1 MRTAIFSTYPPRAC
15 GIGTFA
21 FDVRTAL
28 LGVPDV
34 EDCSALVVVDDPSS
48 PQRPEI
54 LQTISQGA
62 RGDYV
67 RAARTLGR
75 LDIDVVL
82 LQHEY
87 GIFGG
92 LDGTYAL
99 SFARELAQPLVV
111 TLHTVLSNPTEHQ
124 LQVLTALCHEAER
137 VIVMTETARRL
148 IIELGVCDDEKLRVI
163 PHGAPVALGAARA
176 ELAAGRR
183 PRYVTSTP
191 GGYARIDSRFLLS
204 SFGLLSPGK
213 GLETMIDALP
223 AIVDRHPE
231 VLYLIAGRTHPQIA
245 RRQGE
250 EYRFMLERRIVDL
263 GLDDH
268 VQFDDRFLSIEELA
282 DLLAATDVFVTP
294 YTNSEQSSSGA
305 LTFALAAGCAVVS
318 TPFLYAE
325 DMLRSGAGMIVPFA
339 DPAALADAVCALIEH
354 PEQLAAARAEARR
367 VGSGLAWPSVAEA
380 TAAVLEEAAVAA
392 PRRTPMPDVGLE
404 LADARTN
411 HLLTLV
417 DDCGI
422 IQHARG
428 AIPNRYT
435 GYCVD
440 DIARLVVVAL
450 ELESRTGDSVWTP
463 VLGRSLAFLY
473 DASDENGAGM
483 RNFMSY
489 DRNWLDEPHV
499 GDHVGRSIWALG
511 DVLSTAWV
519 PAVVEPCQRLLAALV
534 RSLGGELSIRT
545 AAYATLGL
553 ARLDADRLEDDARRL
568 LERCVTQLEAAY
580 EASSDDGWRWFEDAL
595 TYDNAR
601 LPHAL
606 IVGGT
611 ALGRED
617 AVAAGLESLAWLG
630 DECGLG
636 EGLLR
641 LPGNEG
647 APSRRAR
654 AGRRRRAAARRIG
667 VRRGG
672 DRRVRRHG
680 RSRTRRPRPARLR
693 VVPRTQPARPAA
705 LRLRDRRLLRRSRRR
720 GRERERRRRVDARIP
735 SRSARARRCRPAAR
749 PSPRCR
755 GEDGRVTAVRR
766 ELFTRHP
773 GNPLLTAEDWP
784 VPVNAVF
791 NPAAATVGDETVLLA
806 RVETLTGIS
815 HLTVARSANGV
826 DGWRVAAEPLLAP
839 QEGIESEQWGFEDAR
854 AVWVEELD
862 RFVITCTAFGPQG
875 PVVYLATTEDFT
887 TVERRGIVSNPE
899 DKNAALLPERIHG
912 RWILFHRPTSG
923 FRVTHPGIALSRS
936 HDLRSWSPPEVVLQ
950 PRDGAWWDSLR
961 IGIGPPLLKT
971 EHGWLLIYHGV
982 KEMVGGAIYRVGLA
996 LLDLEKPARVLHRAD
1011 DWIFAPNAPY
1021 ERQGDVPN
1029 AIFPC
1034 GLIHDTASGELRL
1047 YYGAA
1052 DTSICLATAQLD
1064 ELLEVVLA
1072 S

>member
-28 LGVPDV
+28 LGVADV
-34 EDCSALVVVDDPSS
+34 EDVSALVVVDDPSS

-92 LDGTYAL
+92 RDGTYAL

-111 TLHTVLSNPTEHQ
+111 TLHTVLSKPTEHQ

-148 IIELGVCDDEKLRVI
+148 VTELGACDDEKIRVI

-183 PRYVTSTP
+183 PRYVAASP
-191 GGYARIDSRFLLS
+191 GGYDLIDSRFLLS
-204 SFGLLSPGK
+204 SFGLISPGK

-223 AIVDRHPE
+223 AIVERHPE
-231 VLYLIAGRTHPQIA
+231 VLYVIAGRTHPQVA

-250 EYRFMLERRIVDL
+250 EYRFMLERRLVDL
-263 GLDDH
+263 GLGDH
-268 VQFDDRFLSIEELA
+268 VMFDDRFLSVEELA

-294 YTNSEQSSSGA
+294 YTNREQSSSGA
-305 LTFALAAGCAVVS
+305 LTFALAAGCAAVS
-318 TPFLYAE
+318 TPYWYAE
-325 DMLRSGAGMIVPFA
+325 DMLSSGAGTIVPFG
-339 DPAALADAVCALIEH
+339 DPAALGAAISAFIEH
-354 PEQLAAARAEARR
+354 PEQLAAASAEARR

-380 TAAVLEEAAVAA
+380 TAAVLDEAAVAA
-392 PRRTPMPDVGLE
+392 PRRTPIPDVGLE
-404 LADARTN
+404 LADARTA

-422 IQHARG
+422 IQHANG

-450 ELESRTGDSVWTP
+450 ELEIRTGDPAWTP
-463 VLGRSLAFLY
+463 VLYRSLAFLS
-473 DASDENGAGM
+473 DASDENSAGM

-489 DRNWLDEPHV
+489 DRRWLDEPHV

-511 DVLSTAWV
+511 DVLSIAWV
-519 PAVVEPCQRLLAALV
+519 PAIVGPSQRLLATLV
-534 RSLGGELSIRT
+534 RSLQGELSIRT

-553 ARLDADRLEDDARRL
+553 SRLDADRLDDEARSL

-580 EASSDDGWRWFEDAL
+580 ETSSDDGWRWFEDAL

-611 ALGRED
+611 ALGREG

-630 DECGLG
+630 DECGLAD
-636 EGLLR
+636 GLLR

-647 APSRRAR
+647 RQRGEPAPGAGDEQPLDASAFVEAELAAFAVTGHPEHGAR
-654 AGRRRRAAARRIG
+654 AQRAFEWFLGRNRLGRPLYDFATGGCCDGLGELDVNANEGAESTLAFHRAQLVVDAAG
-667 VRRGG
+667 VPRVLRRG
-672 DRRVRRHG
+672 
-680 RSRTRRPRPARLR
+680 S
-693 VVPRTQPARPAA
+693 
-705 LRLRDRRLLRRSRRR
+705 
-720 GRERERRRRVDARIP
+720 
-735 SRSARARRCRPAAR
+735 
-749 PSPRCR
+749 
-755 GEDGRVTAVRR
+755 
-766 ELFTRHP
+766 
-773 GNPLLTAEDWP
+773 
-784 VPVNAVF
+784 
-791 NPAAATVGDETVLLA
+791 
-806 RVETLTGIS
+806 
-815 HLTVARSANGV
+815 
-826 DGWRVAAEPLLAP
+826 
-839 QEGIESEQWGFEDAR
+839 
-854 AVWVEELD
+854 
-862 RFVITCTAFGPQG
+862 
-875 PVVYLATTEDFT
+875 
-887 TVERRGIVSNPE
+887 
-899 DKNAALLPERIHG
+899 
-912 RWILFHRPTSG
+912 
-923 FRVTHPGIALSRS
+923 
-936 HDLRSWSPPEVVLQ
+936 
-950 PRDGAWWDSLR
+950 
-961 IGIGPPLLKT
+961 
-971 EHGWLLIYHGV
+971 GV
-982 KEMVGGAIYRVGLA
+982 K
-996 LLDLEKPARVLHRAD
+996 
-1011 DWIFAPNAPY
+1011 
-1021 ERQGDVPN
+1021 
-1029 AIFPC
+1029 
-1034 GLIHDTASGELRL
+1034 TA
-1047 YYGAA
+1047 A
-1052 DTSICLATAQLD
+1052 
-1064 ELLEVVLA
+1064 
-1072 S
+1072 